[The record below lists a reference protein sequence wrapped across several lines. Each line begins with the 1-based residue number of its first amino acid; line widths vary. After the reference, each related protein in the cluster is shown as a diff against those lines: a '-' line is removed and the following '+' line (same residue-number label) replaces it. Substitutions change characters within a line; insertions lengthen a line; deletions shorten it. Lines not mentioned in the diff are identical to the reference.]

1 MNNPKEDET
10 EKLHFI
16 KYISNDI
23 GKKYTLWSDG
33 NLWMRIIDE
42 KSSGI

>member
-23 GKKYTLWSDG
+23 
-33 NLWMRIIDE
+33 E
-42 KSSGI
+42 KSTPYDPMVTYECGL